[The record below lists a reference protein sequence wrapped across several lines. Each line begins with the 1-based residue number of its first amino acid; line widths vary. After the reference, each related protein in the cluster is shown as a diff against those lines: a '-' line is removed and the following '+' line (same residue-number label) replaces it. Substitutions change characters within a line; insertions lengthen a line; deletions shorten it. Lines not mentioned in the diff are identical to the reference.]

1 MTIKKLED
9 GRYEVD
15 CRPQGRNGPRIR
27 KKLRTKNEAMVFER
41 QILGDGAHG
50 SFEKKPKRDER
61 RLSDL
66 VNLWFNLHGK
76 TLKRGDSR
84 LSYLLR
90 MASHMGDPYACDFT
104 VNDFTQYR
112 SERLAGK
119 WGRPR
124 VGNGRKKDGTTRPIS
139 ANTANHEL
147 SYLRAVFN
155 ELERLGEWS
164 GANPL
169 SKVRALKFDQTEM
182 AYLSIEQVFRLLAR
196 LDECPSDVGL
206 TARVCLATGAR
217 WAEAADLIPSQ
228 VRDGRIF
235 FGRTKTSKNRT
246 VPISSRLEDRLK
258 RELPFKS
265 AYKTTWNAFALAIA
279 ELKMELPKGQMTHV
293 LRHTFASHY
302 MMNGGDI
309 LTLQRVL
316 GHASLEMTMRYAHF
330 SPGHL
335 AEVVKLN
342 PIAEECGHFVD
353 ASSVEAKQDEVENN
367 SLALCL

>member
-15 CRPQGRNGPRIR
+15 CRPEGRNGPRIR
-27 KKLRTKNEAMVFER
+27 KKFRTKNEAMVYER

-66 VNLWFNLHGK
+66 VTLWFNLHGK
-76 TLKRGDSR
+76 TLKKGRAS
-84 LSYLLR
+84 LLYLVR
-90 MASHMGDPYACDFT
+90 MVKHMGDPYVCDFT

-112 SERLAGK
+112 AERLAGR
-119 WGRPR
+119 WGRR
-124 VGNGRKKDGTTRPIS
+124 RKTDGITRPIS

-147 SYLRAVFN
+147 RYLSAVFN

-164 GANPL
+164 GGNPL
-169 SKVRALKFDQTEM
+169 SNVRGLKFDQTEM
-182 AYLSIEQVFRLLAR
+182 AYLATEQIFPLLSK
-196 LDECPSDVGL
+196 LDECPSDVGVI
-206 TARVCLATGAR
+206 ARVCLATGAR
-217 WAEAADLIPSQ
+217 WAEAAGLTSAQ

-235 FGRTKTSKNRT
+235 YARTKSAKNRT
-246 VPISSRLEDRLK
+246 VPISSGLEEHLSRS
-258 RELPFKS
+258 LPFAS
-265 AYKTTWNAFALAIA
+265 DYKTTWKAFAWAVA
-279 ELKMELPKGQMTHV
+279 ELKLKLPKGQMTHV

-335 AEVVKLN
+335 AEVVNLN
-342 PIAEECGHFVD
+342 PIADECGHFVAVTD
-353 ASSVEAKQDEVENN
+353 RETQQLAS
-367 SLALCL
+367 